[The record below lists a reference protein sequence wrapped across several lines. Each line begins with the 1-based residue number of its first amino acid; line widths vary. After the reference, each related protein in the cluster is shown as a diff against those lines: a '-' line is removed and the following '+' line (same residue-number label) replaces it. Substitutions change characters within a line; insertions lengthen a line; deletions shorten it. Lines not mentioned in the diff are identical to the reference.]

1 MPKLLKGGFPFNSSS
16 EEIAQNA
23 PIYKRNM
30 IIILGILLIILI
42 VFIVKFG
49 FGRGLLYFVGG
60 IFLIAIIVAIV
71 AIPIP
76 IILLNYRV
84 LQDKDDI

>member
-1 MPKLLKGGFPFNSSS
+1 MPKLLKGGFPFNSTSD
-16 EEIAQNA
+16 EIAQNA

-71 AIPIP
+71 LYLKNKFFGNTTVYQPPI
-76 IILLNYRV
+76 
-84 LQDKDDI
+84 

>member
-1 MPKLLKGGFPFNSSS
+1 MPKLLKGGFPFNSTS

-30 IIILGILLIILI
+30 MIILGILLIILI

-49 FGRGLLYFVGG
+49 FGRGLLYFVGA
-60 IFLIAIIVAIV
+60 ILLISIIVA
-71 AIPIP
+71 
-76 IILLNYRV
+76 LV
-84 LQDKDDI
+84 LYLKNLFFGNTTVYQPPTM